1 VVELRREFPV
11 LERVAYLNSGT
22 NGPVPARA
30 AEAVKASI
38 DAQTQQGR
46 SGKPLFEGMLER
58 VELLR
63 TRAAGM
69 LGCGPGEV
77 ALTGSTTDGVNAVL
91 TALRLEAGD
100 EVLTSD
106 QEHPGVLAPLAAL
119 RERAGIAVRLA
130 PFDSLA
136 SAVTERT
143 KLIACSHVSWQTG
156 EIVDCGALV
165 ATGVP
170 VLLDG
175 AQALGAISLNVQML
189 CCDFYAASGQ
199 KWMCGPN
206 GLGYLYVRPE
216 RCTELSPPW
225 PGYGTVE
232 DPHDPLGS
240 PFRED
245 ARRFDVLGF
254 PADHQTAWALAA
266 MDVFDAHGGP
276 GVLHERATWQA
287 ETLAGML
294 AEAGHDVAPRG
305 HSTLVSWRAEDP
317 ASLVAAMGE
326 RGIVLRDLPGTPYVR
341 ASVGAWNDEQDL
353 ERLASALA
361 A

>member
-1 VVELRREFPV
+1 MHELRREFPV
-11 LERVAYLNSGT
+11 FEHVAYLNSGT

-30 AEAVKASI
+30 VRAVQDSVDVQA
-38 DAQTQQGR
+38 QQGR
-46 SGKPLFEGMLER
+46 SGKALFEGMLER
-58 VELLR
+58 VEELR
-63 TRAAGM
+63 SRAAST
-69 LGCGPGEV
+69 LGCGPGDV

-91 TALRLEAGD
+91 TAMALGPGD

-119 RERAGIAVRLA
+119 RAKAGVEIRVA

-136 SAVTERT
+136 GGVTEQT
-143 KLIACSHVSWQTG
+143 KLIACSHVSWHSG
-156 EIVDCGALV
+156 AVVDCGALV

-175 AQALGAISLNVQML
+175 AQALGAIDLNVQML

-199 KWMCGPN
+199 KWLCGPN
-206 GLGYLYVRPE
+206 GMGYLYVRPE
-216 RCTELSPPW
+216 RCAELAPPW

-240 PFRED
+240 HFRED

-254 PADHQTAWALAA
+254 PAPHQTEWALAA
-266 MDVFDAHGGP
+266 FDVFDAHGGP
-276 GVLHERATWQA
+276 AVLHERATAQA
-287 ETLAGML
+287 EVLAGML
-294 AEAGHDVAPRG
+294 AEAGHEVAPRG
-305 HSTLVSWRAEDP
+305 HSTLVSWRADDP
-317 ASLVAAMGE
+317 AELVAAMAD
-326 RGIVLRDLPGTPYVR
+326 RGLVLRDLPGTPYVR
-341 ASVGAWNDEQDL
+341 ASVGAWNDEGDMD
-353 ERLASALA
+353 RLVAALA

>member
-1 VVELRREFPV
+1 MHELRREFPV
-11 LERVAYLNSGT
+11 LERVAYLNAGT

-30 AEAVKASI
+30 VEAVRASVE
-38 DAQTQQGR
+38 AQAERGR
-46 SGKPLFEGMLER
+46 SGKAVFERMLER

-63 TRAAGM
+63 TRAAAT
-69 LGCGPGEV
+69 LGCQTSEV

-91 TALRLEAGD
+91 TALPLEAGD

-119 RERAGIAVRLA
+119 RDRSGVEVRMA
-130 PFDSLA
+130 PFDALA
-136 SAVTERT
+136 GAVGERT

-156 EIVDCGALV
+156 EVVDCGALV

-175 AQALGAISLNVQML
+175 AQALGAISLNVHML

-199 KWMCGPN
+199 KWLCGPN
-206 GLGYLYVRPE
+206 GMGYLYVRPE
-216 RCTELSPPW
+216 RCGELSPPW

-240 PFRED
+240 PFHED

-254 PADHQTAWALAA
+254 PADQQTAWALAA
-266 MDVFDAHGGP
+266 FDVFDDHGGP
-276 GVLHERATWQA
+276 GALHERATAQA
-287 ETLAGML
+287 ETLAERL
-294 AEAGHDVAPRG
+294 AGAGHEVAPRG

-317 ASLVAAMGE
+317 PALVAAMAE
-326 RGIVLRDLPGTPYVR
+326 HGIVLRDLPGTSFVR
-341 ASVGAWNDEQDL
+341 ASVGAWNDESDL
-353 ERLASALA
+353 ERLIAALA